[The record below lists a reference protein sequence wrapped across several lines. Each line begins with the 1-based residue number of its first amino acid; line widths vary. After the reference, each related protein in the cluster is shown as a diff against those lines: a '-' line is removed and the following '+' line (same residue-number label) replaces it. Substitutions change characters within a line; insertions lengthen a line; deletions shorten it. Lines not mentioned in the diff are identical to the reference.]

1 MVEDLS
7 MSKNENK
14 SNFLTTK
21 DPQLPI
27 VLEELTDKKF
37 DELMEELFSHTKT
50 EKAFHSNNSKKIYE
64 QQLVYKLRLG
74 IITK

>member
-14 SNFLTTK
+14 SNFLATK
-21 DPQLPI
+21 DPQLSI

-37 DELMEELFSHTKT
+37 DELMERAIFSYKNG
-50 EKAFHSNNSKKIYE
+50 ESIPFEQFKKD
-64 QQLVYKLRLG
+64 LRTAIG
-74 IITK
+74 V